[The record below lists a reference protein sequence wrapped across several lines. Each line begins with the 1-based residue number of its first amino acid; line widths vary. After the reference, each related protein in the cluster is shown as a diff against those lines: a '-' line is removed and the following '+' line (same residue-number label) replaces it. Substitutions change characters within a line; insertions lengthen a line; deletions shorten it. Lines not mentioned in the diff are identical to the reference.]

1 MKRMTLPMIGI
12 AALWLGCSQSP
23 PPQSA
28 TPRAPQPKSAD
39 PVRDSN
45 YVSVSVASKVPEEVP
60 TLVNAIVAKY
70 VDKVN
75 QLQKD
80 TIRRT
85 GDKLGEAK

>member
-1 MKRMTLPMIGI
+1 MKHMTLPMIGI
-12 AALWLGCSQSP
+12 AAFWLSCSQAP

-28 TPRAPQPKSAD
+28 TPRAPQTKSAD

-45 YVSVSVASKVPEEVP
+45 YVGVSVAGKVPEEVP
-60 TLVNAIVAKY
+60 TLVNTIVAKY

-80 TIRRT
+80 TNRKT
-85 GDKLGEAK
+85 GAK